1 MAQTGTSLSD
11 KFRDR
16 QALHKKDLDIYY
28 PIGSILHI
36 TMKCDKTTKKFYA
49 EVTGDYEHFINVKV
63 DGPFESYILSLNK
76 RDIAIKESIK
86 IRRVK

>member
-1 MAQTGTSLSD
+1 MAQTGTSKSD

-16 QALHKKDLDIYY
+16 QSLQKEDLDIYY
-28 PIGSILHI
+28 PIGAILHI

-49 EVTGDYEHFINVKV
+49 KVVGDYEYFVNVKV

-76 RDIAIKESIK
+76 RDIAIKDSIE
-86 IRRVK
+86 IRRIK